1 MTVTTIPSAGITDA
15 TIDTADIKD
24 NAVTAAKA
32 SGLGI
37 TVADH
42 WRITSDFTGD
52 ATPLSANWERVDTAG
67 QGYIGSGGMAVS
79 SGIWTFP
86 STGIYFVEFNSQ
98 HSWTSTSFYN
108 TANIKITT
116 DNGSFTTVAEGD
128 SSQTMGADS
137 GTWYTVS
144 RVYTMV
150 DVTDT
155 SNVKIQFNI
164 DVNFASV
171 TTRGSSSVN
180 LTHATFT
187 RVGDT

>member
-1 MTVTTIPSAGITDA
+1 MALSTIGTNSL
-15 TIDTADIKD
+15 ADS
-24 NAVTAAKA
+24 AVTSAKA
-32 SGLGI
+32 TGLGI

-52 ATPLSANWERVDTAG
+52 ATPLSANWERVDTSG

-86 STGIYFVEFNSQ
+86 STGIYFVEFNAQ
-98 HSWTSTSFYN
+98 HAWTSTSFYN

-116 DNGSFTTVAEGD
+116 NNSSYTTVAEGD
-128 SSQTMGADS
+128 SSQTMGADT

-150 DVTDT
+150 DVTCLLYT
-155 SNVKIQFNI
+155 SPSPR
-164 DVNFASV
+164 D
-171 TTRGSSSVN
+171 
-180 LTHATFT
+180 
-187 RVGDT
+187 